1 LDIVDNRTMAVD
13 GSKKRPRHQPVVEAL
28 RAAILQG
35 RLAGGERLIEERLST
50 ELETSRGA
58 VREALRRLEHEGLV
72 RSIPYR
78 GAFVLG
84 VTDEE
89 VRRVLIPIR
98 LTLEMFC
105 VEKAMLLLT
114 DDDFAELGKCVWTM
128 EEAARADDLDRI
140 VEADVAF
147 HETVLERAR
156 QAYPLH
162 LWRAV
167 APRIRAY
174 FLRYGQATELATIV
188 EEHRELLAAF
198 QTRDWTVVQ
207 PVLEQHI
214 AVETPRPEEVVA

>member
-1 LDIVDNRTMAVD
+1 MAVD
-13 GSKKRPRHQPVVEAL
+13 GSKSPRHQLVVETL
-28 RAAILQG
+28 RSAILQG
-35 RLAGGERLIEERLST
+35 RLDAGERLIEERLSN
-50 ELETSRGA
+50 ELSTSRGA

-72 RSIPYR
+72 RSIAYR

-98 LTLEMFC
+98 LTLELFC
-105 VEKAMLLLT
+105 VEKALPLLVEN
-114 DDDFAELGKCVWTM
+114 DFAELAKCVWAM
-128 EEAARADDLDRI
+128 EEAARANDLDRL

-147 HETVLERAR
+147 HESILERSR
-156 QAYPLH
+156 QAHALQ

-174 FLRYGQATELATIV
+174 FFRYGKTRDYATIV
-188 EEHRELLAAF
+188 EEHRELLSAL
-198 QTRDWTVVQ
+198 QTRDMDVVT

-214 AVETPRPEEVVA
+214 AVETPQPEELSA